1 MIRHICSFCTLWC
14 HTVTLYWTCHL
25 CVYFPKYLKVLN
37 SWQVGKM
44 LTCGLYESSQS
55 TVVFPPIHFLLFI
68 QFRVAFELEP
78 IPGAHLNFTRYL
90 DGWMDNLYRYT
101 CTFPWTGYNFFL
113 ARSLN
118 LSCCKKCLS
127 AVLALPVDATSGL

>member
-1 MIRHICSFCTLWC
+1 
-14 HTVTLYWTCHL
+14 
-25 CVYFPKYLKVLN
+25 
-37 SWQVGKM
+37 M

-90 DGWMDNLYRYT
+90 DGWII
-101 CTFPWTGYNFFL
+101 CTDTHVHFHELDIIFFSKVFEL
-113 ARSLN
+113 VML
-118 LSCCKKCLS
+118 
-127 AVLALPVDATSGL
+127 